1 MQPQQPS
8 RAGRLL
14 GVVGSFVFVA
24 FSLYVFFHR
33 QELIDRFVVMQ
44 NAPTASLIAQADKA
58 GMSDEGKFLLYAS
71 VPKIQDRQDFKSSCK
86 NLGEKSA
93 VLGCYSAQRIY
104 VFGIEDERLSGVQE
118 TTLAHEMLHAAY
130 ERLSSNEK
138 KRVDGLIEA
147 QYSKNTDA
155 RVADLVK
162 VYDESE
168 PGERDNELHSIL
180 ATEVRSLSPELEEYY
195 AQYFTDRQK
204 VVTLFESYYAVF
216 NEIQIQQQALVDE
229 LNNRAR
235 SINDHITTYN
245 QDADS
250 LSQDIEAFNSRASS
264 YTSQTEFNR
273 DRQALTARQQALKQ
287 AREEITDLISQY
299 DAKKKELDA
308 INLKAAELNQSIN
321 SNLESAP
328 SL

>member
-1 MQPQQPS
+1 MQPHQPS
-8 RAGRLL
+8 RVGRLL
-14 GVVGSFVFVA
+14 GVVGSLVFVA
-24 FSLYVFFHR
+24 FSLYVFFNR

-44 NAPTASLIAQADKA
+44 NPPTASLVSQADKA
-58 GMSDEGKFLLYAS
+58 GMSEEGKFLLYAS
-71 VPKIQDRQDFKSSCK
+71 IPKIQDRQDFKSSCK

-104 VFGIEDERLSGVQE
+104 IFGIEDERLSGVQE

-130 ERLSSNEK
+130 ERLSPNEK
-138 KRVDGLIEA
+138 KRVNGLIEA
-147 QYSKNTDA
+147 QYSKNTDL
-155 RVADLVK
+155 RITDLVK

-168 PGERDNELHSIL
+168 PGERNNELHSIF

-204 VVTLFESYYAVF
+204 VVALFESYYAVF

-229 LNNRAR
+229 LNSRAQ
-235 SINDHITTYN
+235 SINTRITAYN
-245 QDADS
+245 EDADN
-250 LSQDIEAFNSRASS
+250 LSQDIEIFNSRAST
-264 YTSQTEFNR
+264 YTSQADFNR
-273 DRQALTARQQALKQ
+273 DRQALMARQEALKRT
-287 AREEITDLISQY
+287 REEVADLIAQY

-321 SNLESAP
+321 SNIESAP